1 MKSSKGPRID
11 KQSGAAARAKSNQ
24 SIEEAWAD
32 ARLSCRSGARSPRES
47 VCSHAGAAI
56 QTMVS
61 IKLAQEVSELEG
73 ILALQRR
80 NLKRCLSESE
90 ADEQGFLIAEY
101 NLAYLQQMQ
110 AQRPSV
116 VAVDDGRVVGYA
128 LVVTQEVRTGL
139 PFISDLFDEIDR
151 ISYRGALLAGTN
163 YVVVGQ
169 LCVDKD
175 YRGQGLVDRLY
186 GCFRA
191 SLDDRYH
198 CGVTDIARANRRS
211 LKAHQK
217 VGFEVIHAIEYEG
230 LTWDVV
236 LWDWSELGR

>member
-1 MKSSKGPRID
+1 
-11 KQSGAAARAKSNQ
+11 
-24 SIEEAWAD
+24 
-32 ARLSCRSGARSPRES
+32 
-47 VCSHAGAAI
+47 
-56 QTMVS
+56 MVS
-61 IKLAQEVSELEG
+61 IKLAQEASELEG

-90 ADEQGFLIAEY
+90 AEEQGFLIAEY
-101 NLAYLQQMQ
+101 DLDYLRQMQ
-110 AQRPSV
+110 EQRPSV
-116 VAVDDGRVVGYA
+116 IAVDDGRVVGYA
-128 LVVTQEVRTGL
+128 LVVTQEVRKGL

-151 ISYRGALLAGTN
+151 ISYRGSLLAGTD

-175 YRGQGLVDRLY
+175 YRGQGLVNRLY
-186 GCFRA
+186 ASFRA
-191 SLDDRYH
+191 SLEEHYQ

-236 LWDWSELGR
+236 LWDWSESGR

>member
-1 MKSSKGPRID
+1 MQSSKGPRID
-11 KQSGAAARAKSNQ
+11 KRSGATSRAKSNR

-90 ADEQGFLIAEY
+90 AEEQGFLVAEY

-110 AQRPSV
+110 ARRPSV

-128 LVVTQEVRTGL
+128 LVVTQEVRKGL

-151 ISYRGALLAGTN
+151 ISYRGALLAGTD

-217 VGFEVIHAIEYEG
+217 VGFEVIHTIEYEG
-230 LTWDVV
+230 RTWDVV

>member
-1 MKSSKGPRID
+1 MQSSKGPRID
-11 KQSGAAARAKSNQ
+11 KRSGAKSRAKSNR

-32 ARLSCRSGARSPRES
+32 ARLSCRSGARSPREPARF
-47 VCSHAGAAI
+47 HAGAAI
-56 QTMVS
+56 QTMVR

-90 ADEQGFLIAEY
+90 AEEQGFLIAEY

-110 AQRPSV
+110 ARRPSV

-128 LVVTQEVRTGL
+128 LVVTQEVRKGL
-139 PFISDLFDEIDR
+139 PFISDFFDEIDR
-151 ISYRGALLAGTN
+151 ISYRGALLAGTD

-217 VGFEVIHAIEYEG
+217 VGFEVIHTIEYEG
-230 LTWDVV
+230 RTWDVV

>member
-1 MKSSKGPRID
+1 
-11 KQSGAAARAKSNQ
+11 
-24 SIEEAWAD
+24 
-32 ARLSCRSGARSPRES
+32 
-47 VCSHAGAAI
+47 
-56 QTMVS
+56 MVS

-128 LVVTQEVRTGL
+128 LVVTQEVRKGL

-151 ISYRGALLAGTN
+151 ISYRGGLLAGTD

-169 LCVDKD
+169 LCVDKG

-191 SLDDRYH
+191 SLERHYR

-230 LTWDVV
+230 RTWDVV

>member
-1 MKSSKGPRID
+1 
-11 KQSGAAARAKSNQ
+11 
-24 SIEEAWAD
+24 
-32 ARLSCRSGARSPRES
+32 
-47 VCSHAGAAI
+47 
-56 QTMVS
+56 MVS
-61 IKLAQEVSELEG
+61 IKLAQEASELEG

-90 ADEQGFLIAEY
+90 AEEQGFLIAEY
-101 NLAYLQQMQ
+101 DLDYLRQMQ
-110 AQRPSV
+110 VQRPSV
-116 VAVDDGRVVGYA
+116 IAVDDGRVGGYA
-128 LVVTQEVRTGL
+128 RVVTREVRAGL

-151 ISYRGALLAGTN
+151 ISYRGSLLAGTD

-186 GCFRA
+186 AFFRA
-191 SLDDRYH
+191 SLEERYP

-236 LWDWSELGR
+236 LWDWSESGR

>member
-1 MKSSKGPRID
+1 MQSSKGPRID
-11 KQSGAAARAKSNQ
+11 KRSGATSRAKSNR

-32 ARLSCRSGARSPRES
+32 ARLLCRSGARSPRES

-90 ADEQGFLIAEY
+90 AEEQGFLVAEY

-110 AQRPSV
+110 ARRPSV

-128 LVVTQEVRTGL
+128 LVVTQEVRKGL

-151 ISYRGALLAGTN
+151 ISYRGALLAGTD

-217 VGFEVIHAIEYEG
+217 VGFEVIHTIEYEG
-230 LTWDVV
+230 RTWDVV

>member
-1 MKSSKGPRID
+1 
-11 KQSGAAARAKSNQ
+11 
-24 SIEEAWAD
+24 
-32 ARLSCRSGARSPRES
+32 
-47 VCSHAGAAI
+47 
-56 QTMVS
+56 MVR

-80 NLKRCLSESE
+80 NLKRCLSDAE

-101 NLAYLQQMQ
+101 DLAYLQHMQ

-116 VAVDDGRVVGYA
+116 VAVDDGQIVGDA
-128 LVVTQEVRTGL
+128 LVVTQEVRKGL

-151 ISYRGALLAGTN
+151 ISYRGTLLVGTD

-186 GCFRA
+186 ACFRA
-191 SLDDRYH
+191 SLERHYRF
-198 CGVTDIARANRRS
+198 GVTDIARANRRS

-230 LTWDVV
+230 RTWDVV

>member
-1 MKSSKGPRID
+1 MQSSKGPRID
-11 KQSGAAARAKSNQ
+11 KRSGATSRAKSNR

-56 QTMVS
+56 QTIVR

-90 ADEQGFLIAEY
+90 AEEQGFLVAEY

-110 AQRPSV
+110 ARRPSV

-128 LVVTQEVRTGL
+128 LVVTQEVRKGL

-151 ISYRGALLAGTN
+151 ISYRGALLAGTD

-217 VGFEVIHAIEYEG
+217 VGFEVIHTIEYEG
-230 LTWDVV
+230 RTWDVV

>member
-1 MKSSKGPRID
+1 
-11 KQSGAAARAKSNQ
+11 
-24 SIEEAWAD
+24 
-32 ARLSCRSGARSPRES
+32 
-47 VCSHAGAAI
+47 
-56 QTMVS
+56 MVS

-90 ADEQGFLIAEY
+90 AEEQGFLIAEY
-101 NLAYLQQMQ
+101 DLVYLQQMQ

-128 LVVTQEVRTGL
+128 LVVTQEVRKGL

-151 ISYRGALLAGTN
+151 ISYRGALLAGTD

>member
-1 MKSSKGPRID
+1 
-11 KQSGAAARAKSNQ
+11 
-24 SIEEAWAD
+24 
-32 ARLSCRSGARSPRES
+32 
-47 VCSHAGAAI
+47 
-56 QTMVS
+56 MVS

-90 ADEQGFLIAEY
+90 AEEQGFLVAEY

-110 AQRPSV
+110 ARRPSV

-128 LVVTQEVRTGL
+128 LVVTQEVRKGL

-151 ISYRGALLAGTN
+151 ISYRGALLAGTD

-217 VGFEVIHAIEYEG
+217 VGFEVIHTIEYEG
-230 LTWDVV
+230 RTWDVV

>member
-1 MKSSKGPRID
+1 
-11 KQSGAAARAKSNQ
+11 
-24 SIEEAWAD
+24 
-32 ARLSCRSGARSPRES
+32 
-47 VCSHAGAAI
+47 
-56 QTMVS
+56 MVS

-80 NLKRCLSESE
+80 NLKRCLSEAE
-90 ADEQGFLIAEY
+90 AEEQGFLIAEY
-101 NLAYLQQMQ
+101 DLDYLRQMQ
-110 AQRPSV
+110 VQRPSV
-116 VAVDDGRVVGYA
+116 IAVDDGRVVGYA
-128 LVVTQEVRTGL
+128 LVVTREVRAGL

-151 ISYRGALLAGTN
+151 ISYRGSLLAGTD

-186 GCFRA
+186 AFFRA
-191 SLDDRYH
+191 SLEERYQ

-217 VGFEVIHAIEYEG
+217 VGFRVIHAIEYDG
-230 LTWDVV
+230 MTWDVV
-236 LWDWSELGR
+236 LWDWSESGR

>member
-1 MKSSKGPRID
+1 VDEIVEGP
-11 KQSGAAARAKSNQ
+11 
-24 SIEEAWAD
+24 AD
-32 ARLSCRSGARSPRES
+32 RQAVR
-47 VCSHAGAAI
+47 SHAGAAI
-56 QTMVS
+56 QTMVR

-90 ADEQGFLIAEY
+90 AEEQGFLIAEY

-128 LVVTQEVRTGL
+128 LVVTQEVRKGL

-151 ISYRGALLAGTN
+151 ISYRGTLLAGTD

>member
-1 MKSSKGPRID
+1 MQSSKGPRID
-11 KQSGAAARAKSNQ
+11 KRSGATSRAKSNR

-32 ARLSCRSGARSPRES
+32 ARLSCRSGARSPSES

-90 ADEQGFLIAEY
+90 AEEQGFLVAEY

-110 AQRPSV
+110 ARRPSV

-128 LVVTQEVRTGL
+128 LVVTQEVRKGL

-151 ISYRGALLAGTN
+151 ISYRGALLAGTD

-217 VGFEVIHAIEYEG
+217 VAPQ
-230 LTWDVV
+230 
-236 LWDWSELGR
+236 

>member
-1 MKSSKGPRID
+1 MQSSKGPRID
-11 KQSGAAARAKSNQ
+11 KQSGVAARAKSNR

-32 ARLSCRSGARSPRES
+32 ARLSCRSGARSPREPARF
-47 VCSHAGAAI
+47 HAGAAI
-56 QTMVS
+56 QTMVR

-90 ADEQGFLIAEY
+90 AEEQGFLIAEY
-101 NLAYLQQMQ
+101 DLVYLQQMQ

-128 LVVTQEVRTGL
+128 LVVTQEVRKGL

-151 ISYRGALLAGTN
+151 ISYRGALLAGTD

-217 VGFEVIHAIEYEG
+217 VGFEVIHDIEYEG

-236 LWDWSELGR
+236 LWDWSDLGR